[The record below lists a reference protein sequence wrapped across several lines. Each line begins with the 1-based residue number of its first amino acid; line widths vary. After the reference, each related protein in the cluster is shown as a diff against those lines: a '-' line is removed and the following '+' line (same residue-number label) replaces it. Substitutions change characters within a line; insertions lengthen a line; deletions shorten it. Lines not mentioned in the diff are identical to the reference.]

1 MKAGPDYRSRAL
13 PLGDLC
19 ILGGSHQFKELWMEL
34 STEEVE
40 HHPFSS
46 FSLQSEIHF
55 NPGHTCLQTTEE
67 KVPFIYDMHS
77 DIFPFLTVKCW

>member
-1 MKAGPDYRSRAL
+1 
-13 PLGDLC
+13 
-19 ILGGSHQFKELWMEL
+19 MEL

-40 HHPFSS
+40 RHPFSS

-55 NPGHTCLQTTEE
+55 NPGHTRLQKTEE
-67 KVPFIYDMHS
+67 KVPFICDMHS